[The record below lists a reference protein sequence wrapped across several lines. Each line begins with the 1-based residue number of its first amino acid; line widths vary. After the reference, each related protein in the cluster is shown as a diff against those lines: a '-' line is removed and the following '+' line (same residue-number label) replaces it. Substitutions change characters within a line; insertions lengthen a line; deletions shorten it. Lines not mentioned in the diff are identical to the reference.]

1 MDHIGQGNLVFSK
14 KDLVSPIAKGYLVIA
29 IVLLIWSS
37 FALSIRAIGTST
49 LAAADVAIIRFMIP
63 MLILLPFVPSRLN
76 IIKQVRMGDLLLVLL
91 GGVPFFFLA
100 ASGAAIVPTAS
111 VGTLLAGTP
120 PFFVSLILWS
130 FCRQKISKQKAL
142 CLALV
147 LTGVCTMLSSYLDS
161 LTKDIT
167 MGIVFLICA
176 SFSWALYT
184 IGLKRTNLDA
194 ISMTLVISIVSL
206 FITVVLAVSGA
217 VESHWGEFS
226 LREAFPFIVIQG
238 VMVGLFSTLGYSY
251 AVSKLGSVQAS
262 TIGSLSPALTA
273 LLAIPVFNEALT
285 LPIVIGIFLSII
297 GVVLSNRF

>member
-1 MDHIGQGNLVFSK
+1 MDHIGQDNLISNN
-14 KDLVSPIAKGYLVIA
+14 KDLVSPLAKGYLVIA

-37 FALSIRAIGTST
+37 FALSIRAIETSS
-49 LAAADVAIIRFMIP
+49 LAPVDVAIIRFMVPI
-63 MLILLPFVPSRLN
+63 LILLPFVPSRLN
-76 IIKQVRMGDLLLVLL
+76 GIKKLRLGNLLLVLL

-130 FCRQKISKQKAL
+130 FCGQKISKQKAL

-161 LTKDIT
+161 LGKDIT

-184 IGLKRTNLDA
+184 IGLKRAELDA
-194 ISMTLVISIVSL
+194 ISITLVISIVSL
-206 FITVVLAVSGA
+206 LITAVLVLSGS

-226 LREAFPFIVIQG
+226 LTDAIPFIVIQG
-238 VMVGLFSTLGYSY
+238 LLVGLFSTLGYSY

-273 LLAIPVFNEALT
+273 LLAIPVFNEALS
-285 LPIVIGIFLSII
+285 LPIVTGIFLSIL
-297 GVVLSNRF
+297 GVVLSNRL